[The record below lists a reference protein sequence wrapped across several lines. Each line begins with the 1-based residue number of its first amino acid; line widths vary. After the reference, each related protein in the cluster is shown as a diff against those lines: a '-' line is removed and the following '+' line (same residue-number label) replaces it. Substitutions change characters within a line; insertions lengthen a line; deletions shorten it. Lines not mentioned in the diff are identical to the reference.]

1 MFRWLQG
8 FIAGGTL
15 GYIAGVLLAPKSGEE
30 MRRELVETSEDLITE
45 ASGYVSEMKSKGDQ
59 AITEL
64 KGRGERIKEKAN
76 TYLGEAKLTADKIA
90 RDAKPIV
97 DKVVNDANAG
107 LSGDQ
112 PMQRGA

>member
-1 MFRWLQG
+1 
-8 FIAGGTL
+8 
-15 GYIAGVLLAPKSGEE
+15 
-30 MRRELVETSEDLITE
+30 
-45 ASGYVSEMKSKGDQ
+45 MKSKGDQ

-76 TYLGEAKLTADKIA
+76 TYLGDAKMTADKIV
-90 RDAKPIV
+90 RDAKPMV
-97 DKVVNDANAG
+97 DKVVNDVNEG